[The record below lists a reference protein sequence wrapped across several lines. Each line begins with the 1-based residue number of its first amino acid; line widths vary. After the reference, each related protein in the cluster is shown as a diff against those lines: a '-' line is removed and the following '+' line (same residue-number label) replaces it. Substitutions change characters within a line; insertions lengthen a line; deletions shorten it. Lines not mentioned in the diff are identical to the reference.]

1 MANDR
6 QRQMRQWR
14 PKPSKWLQINHNN
27 WELCLSYATPT
38 TSNGMELRSFLP
50 PPTTATTSSS
60 CSSVHAG
67 VIPCR
72 AAGPSAGKL
81 EERGAH
87 RCCGVDVCVFVRPRP
102 VALEQRISL
111 TGGMQAGCRRDGG
124 GDNTTSHPLGPLQD
138 DEQLV
143 WKAVMNYQGAKG
155 ITCRGH

>member
-1 MANDR
+1 MASLGLAIAAAALHSVVLLPTQPSERAKGKVKEGELQWPMTDKDKWEDR
-6 QRQMRQWR
+6 GG
-14 PKPSKWLQINHNN
+14 PNPANGCKSIATN

-50 PPTTATTSSS
+50 PPTTSTSSS
-60 CSSVHAG
+60 CSSVHAD

-102 VALEQRISL
+102 VAQEQRISL
-111 TGGMQAGCRRDGG
+111 TGGMEEGWRR
-124 GDNTTSHPLGPLQD
+124 
-138 DEQLV
+138 
-143 WKAVMNYQGAKG
+143 
-155 ITCRGH
+155 R